1 MPRKQPIE
9 TIDAAKLES
18 IKQHIAYKMW
28 EEEGRPD
35 GRSEAHWLA
44 ACDVV
49 DAMIANTAELP
60 DWLKRIEQSADA
72 ATQQATASEAGDT
85 SRPEPATRFQD
96 VARRFARGT

>member
-1 MPRKQPIE
+1 MPRKRPIE
-9 TIDAAKLES
+9 AIDAIKLEA
-18 IKQHIAYKMW
+18 IRQHIAYRTW

-35 GRSEAHWLA
+35 GRSEVHWLA

-60 DWLKRIEQSADA
+60 DWLKRIEQTAGAS
-72 ATQQATASEAGDT
+72 TQQATAMEAGEAA
-85 SRPEPATRFQD
+85 RPEPATRFQD